1 MLKLIKFGADFC
13 QPCKTLDTIL
23 NNIDSIE
30 IEKIDI
36 MEDQNCANENSVR
49 KIPTM
54 ILTKNNQ
61 EIWRHVGVLPQ
72 SEIESKIKEFE

>member
-13 QPCKTLDTIL
+13 QPCKTLDAIL
-23 NNIDSIE
+23 NNIDSVE
-30 IEKIDI
+30 IEKVDI
-36 MEDQNCANENSVR
+36 MEDQNRANENSVR

-72 SEIESKIKEFE
+72 TEIESKIKELE

>member
-13 QPCKTLDTIL
+13 QPCKTLDAIL
-23 NNIDSIE
+23 NNIDSVE
-30 IEKIDI
+30 IEKVDI
-36 MEDQNCANENSVR
+36 MEDQNRANENSVR